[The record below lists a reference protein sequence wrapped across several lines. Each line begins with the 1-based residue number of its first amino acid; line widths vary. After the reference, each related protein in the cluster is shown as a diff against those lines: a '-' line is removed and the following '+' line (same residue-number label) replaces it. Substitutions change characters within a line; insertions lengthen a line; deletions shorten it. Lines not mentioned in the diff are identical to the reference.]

1 MKKRFVR
8 PEYVNSHATVESRP
22 NYDAQ
27 IGGVTYTQ
35 NREDG
40 FDVIVNTDSSNT
52 SELRLFVGQT
62 GLSLSGRQAR
72 TLQRVL
78 NKHYENCGVPSILGA
93 TDSF

>member
-8 PEYVNSHATVESRP
+8 PESFNQHATVESRP

-27 IGGVTYTQ
+27 IGGVTFTQ
-35 NREDG
+35 NREDAFG
-40 FDVIVNTDSSNT
+40 VEIFTDSSNA
-52 SELRLFVGQT
+52 SLLKLIVGQS
-62 GLSLSGRQAR
+62 GVSLSGRQAR

-78 NKHYENCGVPSILGA
+78 NKHYENCGTPSILG

>member
-8 PEYVNSHATVESRP
+8 PVYVNQNATVETRP
-22 NYDAQ
+22 NFDAA
-27 IGGVTYTQ
+27 IGGVTFTQ

-40 FDVIVNTDSSNT
+40 FDVIVRTDSSNA

-62 GLSLSGRQAR
+62 GLNLTGRQAR

-78 NKHYENCGVPSILGA
+78 NKHYENCGVPAILG
-93 TDSF
+93 TD

>member
-8 PEYVNSHATVESRP
+8 PVYANQNATVESRP
-22 NYDAQ
+22 NFDAA

-40 FDVIVNTDSSNT
+40 FDVAIATDSSNAT
-52 SELRLFVGQT
+52 ELQLVVGQT
-62 GLSLSGRQAR
+62 GLNLSGRQAR

-78 NKHYENCGVPSILGA
+78 NKHYGNCGIPSILG

>member
-8 PEYVNSHATVESRP
+8 PEYANQHATVESKP

-40 FDVIVNTDSSNT
+40 FDVIVRTDSSNS

-78 NKHYENCGVPSILGA
+78 NKHYENCGVPSILG
-93 TDSF
+93 TDTF